1 MAAFFS
7 SLLSAPEISKIEMQE
22 RKREK
27 GLFSLFLDLIIAGW
41 VSRHQ
46 HKSPRFAAEFVSCR
60 KKDIFGSCG
69 GGYFFRELLFAKLD
83 SVDGEKKSIF

>member
-1 MAAFFS
+1 MTAFSS
-7 SLLSAPEISKIEMQE
+7 SLLSAPCDSKIERQE

-27 GLFSLFLDLIIAGW
+27 GLSLFLDLIIAGW